1 MTLGRG
7 TVRSGNGPP
16 PTKPLRRE
24 SIGPDSFGP
33 PSVRTLLPLPRET
46 LGPDSSAK
54 RGIRFLGRR
63 NIRRQSRHASPR
75 TREPHFDISPRHA
88 CKDKWLRI
96 ERLLREGDWLDA
108 YEDALRAWRAGNR
121 DVVFPYGTNKDAKGP
136 PRPRRPPPRLNRLHS
151 SPARQGPALPRAPVR
166 RPPPDGRP
174 KRPLGRSPPPPRAL
188 NRAAAAPPPPHSRRL
203 RRETLGP
210 DCLLNPRRL

>member
-7 TVRSGNGPP
+7 TVHPLPSRCAERASVRTPSVLLRSERSCRCPE
-16 PTKPLRRE
+16 R
-24 SIGPDSFGP
+24 
-33 PSVRTLLPLPRET
+33 PSVRTPRPSGASASSGGET
-46 LGPDSSAK
+46 SGASRGTRRRGRASPTSTSRRATPARTSGCGSSACYA
-54 RGIRFLGRR
+54 RATG
-63 NIRRQSRHASPR
+63 SMPTR
-75 TREPHFDISPRHA
+75 TP
-88 CKDKWLRI
+88 
-96 ERLLREGDWLDA
+96 
-108 YEDALRAWRAGNR
+108 LRAWRAGNR

>member
-108 YEDALRAWRAGNR
+108 YEDA
-121 DVVFPYGTNKDAKGP
+121 
-136 PRPRRPPPRLNRLHS
+136 PPRLARRQPRRRLSLRHQQRCEGSTAPASPPAPVESATFVSRPARPRLAPGTGASTTSGWPPEAAPGPLAAPAS
-151 SPARQGPALPRAPVR
+151 SPQ
-166 RPPPDGRP
+166 
-174 KRPLGRSPPPPRAL
+174 
-188 NRAAAAPPPPHSRRL
+188 
-203 RRETLGP
+203 
-210 DCLLNPRRL
+210 PRRSGSATTPLPPAAQRDPRSGLFVEPP